1 MSKQHLYLQ
10 IQPLC
15 VVSMRDLDFT
25 SFLFNII
32 PEKCVKAT
40 FNLQIQP
47 PFVVVCSL
55 VQRIFTKSVDI
66 FPFIFYIIQK
76 ICQNNVL
83 ICKYNRPVLLSVRYF
98 KKESLTN
105 IMIFS

>member
-40 FNLQIQP
+40 INLQIH
-47 PFVVVCSL
+47 FVVVCSL
-55 VQRIFTKSVDI
+55 VQRIFTKSVDF
-66 FPFIFYIIQK
+66 FPFIFYIIPENMSKQRVNMQIQPPCVVVCALFQK
-76 ICQNNVL
+76 G
-83 ICKYNRPVLLSVRYF
+83 
-98 KKESLTN
+98 
-105 IMIFS
+105 IFNEY